1 MRKGKVK
8 IVMKTKLEI
17 KKWLLENCVSK
28 NGDLDL
34 SGLDFS
40 NFEGDLI
47 ISNMKVKNTLFQSHH
62 EIGKALF
69 QDDQHVG
76 ENLYQSDH
84 CVGGN
89 LYQGRQ
95 QVLGSLAQHS
105 QIVKGDLYSHKL
117 EKDELWGDTAY
128 NYVFRIKALK
138 PITKEELAKMG
149 YELKEGGVKC
159 LLRKIIVHC
168 KSRFLKN

>member
-62 EIGKALF
+62 VIGKTLF
-69 QDDQHVG
+69 QDGQHVR
-76 ENLYQSDH
+76 
-84 CVGGN
+84 GN
-89 LYQGRQ
+89 LYQDCQ

-149 YELKEGGVKC
+149 YELKEGGV
-159 LLRKIIVHC
+159 
-168 KSRFLKN
+168 N